1 MRTIQISYD
10 LTRDGD
16 EYPELIAYIRAHDGT
31 KPLRATWFIKTA
43 RTALEVR
50 DDVAALAEDE
60 DEFLVVE
67 NFGVVPAVTG
77 EAVGGEMARYNEAVK
92 RVGHGAH
99 ALAGAHNGG

>member
-60 DEFLVVE
+60 DEFLVVD
-67 NFGVVPAVTG
+67 VTG
-77 EAVGGEMARYNEAVK
+77 AEWATSYEDCATDWMERRMPARA
-92 RVGHGAH
+92 RRRAR
-99 ALAGAHNGG
+99 